1 LQKLKSESA
10 KSFNPFQ
17 MSEIQPVN
25 DYILIEPEKAEEKT
39 ASGIFIPDTADKE
52 KPQKAK
58 VVAVGPGKL
67 GKNGERVELSVKI
80 GDTILYSKYGPTEV
94 KLDKDEYFFI
104 QDSDVI
110 AVLGEEKAK
119 KNTSGEDSSRAW
131 DGLEAVA

>member
-1 LQKLKSESA
+1 
-10 KSFNPFQ
+10 
-17 MSEIQPVN
+17 MSKIQPVN

-67 GKNGERVELSVKI
+67 GEDGKREELSVKV

-94 KLDKDEYFFI
+94 KLNQDEYFFI

-110 AVLGEEKAK
+110 AVIE
-119 KNTSGEDSSRAW
+119 
-131 DGLEAVA
+131 

>member
-1 LQKLKSESA
+1 MTK
-10 KSFNPFQ
+10 
-17 MSEIQPVN
+17 IQPVN

-67 GKNGERVELSVKI
+67 GKNGERIELSVKV

-94 KLDKDEYFFI
+94 KLDTDEYFFI

-110 AVLGEEKAK
+110 AVLGE
-119 KNTSGEDSSRAW
+119 
-131 DGLEAVA
+131 

>member
-1 LQKLKSESA
+1 
-10 KSFNPFQ
+10 
-17 MSEIQPVN
+17 MSKPKIQPVN
-25 DYILIEPEKAEEKT
+25 DYILIEPEKAEEQT

-67 GKNGERVELSVKI
+67 GKDGKHAPLSVKA

-94 KLDKDEYFFI
+94 KLGKDEYFFI

-110 AVLGEEKAK
+110 AILDK
-119 KNTSGEDSSRAW
+119 
-131 DGLEAVA
+131 